1 MTKKRKIDL
10 VARPDEHPFAQYIR
24 VIGKGKKGSR
34 SFNYEEA
41 VDAMTMVFN
50 GEVTDF
56 QLGAMLALLRVNEE
70 SPEELAGF
78 VTAARNY
85 IKAPTTI
92 AVDLDWSSY
101 AGKRRQQPWYLL
113 AALCLAD
120 NGLRV
125 FMHGAKG
132 HTAGRIYS
140 EDVLSYLGI
149 SAAGDWQQVS
159 DQLDSDNF
167 AFMSLQTLCP
177 PLQRIIELR
186 NVMGLRTPVH
196 TLSRLLNP
204 LAADYSLQS
213 IFHPA
218 YGPSHQR
225 AAQLLQQKHALVIK
239 GEAGEFER
247 KPDASCTLLSVDND
261 QLSEQ
266 TWPRLTEQRMPKLET
281 LDVDRLVD
289 VWHGQHDSY
298 GQQAILGT
306 IALVLQQLGKASDH
320 LQAYQL
326 AETFWQHRTIS
337 RINQAT

>member
-1 MTKKRKIDL
+1 MNKKRKIDL

-34 SFNYEEA
+34 SFSYDEA

-50 GEVTDF
+50 GQVTDF

-78 VTAARNY
+78 VTAARNH
-85 IKAPTTI
+85 IQAPTSI

-101 AGKRRQQPWYLL
+101 AGKRRQLPWYLL

-120 NGLRV
+120 SGLRV

-140 EDVLSYLGI
+140 EDVLAYLGI
-149 SAAGDWQQVS
+149 DAATDWQQVGS
-159 DQLDSDNF
+159 QLDSDNF

-225 AAQLLQQKHALVIK
+225 AAQILRQKHALVIK

-247 KPDASCTLLSVDND
+247 KPDASCALLSVDD
-261 QLSEQ
+261 SQLSEQ
-266 TWPRLTEQRMPKLET
+266 SWPRLTEERMPKLES
-281 LDVDRLVD
+281 LDVDRLAA
-289 VWHGQHDSY
+289 VWHGEHDSY
-298 GQQAILGT
+298 GEKAILGT
-306 IALVLQQLGKASDH
+306 IALVLHQLGKADDH
-320 LQAYQL
+320 QQAYRL
-326 AETFWQHRTIS
+326 AETYWQQRNPN
-337 RINQAT
+337 RIKQDG